1 MLAHETTP
9 AKGGAMAEGAPKADL
24 TGWTDYRP
32 HALDRLRHPC
42 LERGDGPGVIVLHEF
57 PGITPEV
64 LAFSNHLVAKDFT
77 VVMPSFFGTPGTRPT
92 LGETFAIGV
101 SLCVSS
107 EFHAFAFN
115 KQRPVTT
122 FLHALADDLA
132 ARTTGRGVGVI
143 GMCFTGGFAL
153 ATTVASDRVRAT
165 VVSQPS
171 IPLPIGAGRSNP
183 GISKAELDRLARRT
197 CEDGPCVLGLRF
209 SRDPISPA
217 GRFKT
222 LEDRLKGAFRAFE
235 IESGRDRKPGVRRCA
250 HSVLTTELRENPP
263 NEAYQK
269 REQVVEFL
277 TKRLT

>member
-1 MLAHETTP
+1 M
-9 AKGGAMAEGAPKADL
+9 
-24 TGWTDYRP
+24 
-32 HALDRLRHPC
+32 
-42 LERGDGPGVIVLHEF
+42 
-57 PGITPEV
+57 
-64 LAFSNHLVAKDFT
+64 
-77 VVMPSFFGTPGTRPT
+77 
-92 LGETFAIGV
+92 
-101 SLCVSS
+101 SS

-153 ATTVASDRVRAT
+153 AATVASDRVRAT

-171 IPLPIGAGRSNP
+171 IPVPIGAGRSNP

-222 LEDRLKGAFRAFE
+222 LEKRLKGAFKAFE
-235 IESGRDRKPGVRRCA
+235 IESGRGRKPGSETVRALGA
-250 HSVLTTELRENPP
+250 HHRITREPA
-263 NEAYQK
+263 E
-269 REQVVEFL
+269 RGLSRSES
-277 TKRLT
+277 RSSSSSRSG

>member
-24 TGWTDYRP
+24 TGWKDYRP

-42 LERGDGPGVIVLHEF
+42 LENGDGPGVIVLHEF

-64 LAFSNHLVAKDFT
+64 LAFSNHLVDSGFT
-77 VVMPSFFGTPGTRPT
+77 VVLPSFFGTPGTRPT
-92 LGETFAIGV
+92 RGVTFTFGV
-101 SLCVSS
+101 SRCVSS
-107 EFHAFAFN
+107 EFHAFAFI

-122 FLHALADDLA
+122 FLHSLADDLA
-132 ARTTGRGVGVI
+132 ARTTGRGIGVI

-153 ATTVASDRVRAT
+153 AATVASDRVRAT

-171 IPLPIGAGRSNP
+171 IPAPLFAGRMNP

-197 CEDGPCVLGLRF
+197 CEDGPCVIGLRF
-209 SRDPISPA
+209 SNDPFSPE

-222 LEDRLKGAFRAFE
+222 LEKRLGSAFTAFP
-235 IESGRDRKPGVRRCA
+235 IDSGRGRAPGVRRRA

-263 NEAYQK
+263 NEAYER
-269 REQVVEFL
+269 REKVVEFL

>member
-9 AKGGAMAEGAPKADL
+9 AKGGAMAEGAPEADL
-24 TGWTDYRP
+24 TGWKDYRP

-57 PGITPEV
+57 PGITPAA
-64 LAFSNHLVAKDFT
+64 LAFSNHLVAKNFT
-77 VVMPSFFGTPGTRPT
+77 VVMPSFFGTPGIRPT

-122 FLHALADDLA
+122 FLHSLADDLA
-132 ARTTGRGVGVI
+132 ARTTGRGVGII

-153 ATTVASDRVRAT
+153 AATVASDRVRAT

-171 IPLPIGAGRSNP
+171 TPAPVFAGRQNP
-183 GISKAELDRLARRT
+183 GISKAELDTLARRS
-197 CEDGPCVLGLRF
+197 CDDVPCVLGLRF
-209 SRDPISPA
+209 SHDPISPA
-217 GRFKT
+217 GRFET
-222 LEDRLKGAFRAFE
+222 LDNRLGDAFKAFS
-235 IESGRDRKPGVRRCA
+235 INSGRAKFG
-250 HSVLTTELRENPP
+250 
-263 NEAYQK
+263 Y
-269 REQVVEFL
+269 
-277 TKRLT
+277 